1 MAKIV
6 VLGAGVMGT
15 ALCVPAADNG
25 HKVLLVGTPLDQ
37 DIVVTMRR
45 PGGIHPKLDAAPPA
59 GVEVIRFDELRS
71 EHLAN
76 ADIIVVG
83 VSSPG
88 IGWVTDI
95 LNWVMTE
102 ACPIAFVT
110 KGLESAGS
118 AVSTYAQTLPSRIP
132 LMSAF
137 IGIGGPCIARELAN
151 RLPTAC
157 IYACEDISV
166 AEQFAAIMQTD
177 YYRLSVTTDVTG
189 VEACAALKNFYAIGV
204 SAMQTGYPDQRR
216 ADGQSKNP
224 TAAVFTQA
232 TLEMARLCERLGG
245 QTTTAF
251 GLAGLGD
258 LHVTVG
264 GGRNSRLGQ
273 GLGTGRTVVE
283 MLSSELFGETVEGVD
298 TARVLANMALE
309 KQHTDEGP
317 LANFPLATA
326 IMDAVLQQ
334 KRFSLDFSN
343 LIVQ

>member
-15 ALCVPAADNG
+15 ALCVPAAENR
-25 HKVLLVGTPLDQ
+25 HAVLLVGTPLDG
-37 DIVVTMRR
+37 DIVTALRQ
-45 PGGIHPKLDAAPPA
+45 PGGVHPKLDDALSDNVVAIP
-59 GVEVIRFDELRS
+59 FDALRS
-71 EHLAN
+71 DHLGD
-76 ADIIVVG
+76 ADFIIVG

-88 IGWVTDI
+88 ITWITEI
-95 LNWVMTE
+95 LNRLMTV
-102 ACPIAFVT
+102 PRPVAFVT
-110 KGLESAGS
+110 KGLDPAGS
-118 AVSTYAQTLPSRIP
+118 TVSTYAETLPSRIP
-132 LMSAF
+132 MMSDF

-189 VEACAALKNFYAIGV
+189 VEACAALKNFFAIGV
-204 SAMQTGYPDQRR
+204 SAMQTRYPDQKR

-224 TAAVFTQA
+224 TAAAFTQA
-232 TLEMARLCERLGG
+232 SLEMARLCEKLGG
-245 QTTTAF
+245 HATTAF

-273 GLGTGRTVVE
+273 GLGTGRTVPDV
-283 MLSSELFGETVEGVD
+283 LSSDLFGETVEGVD
-298 TARVLANMALE
+298 TARILAIMAPGKPSTKGE
-309 KQHTDEGP
+309 EAP
-317 LANFPLATA
+317 YFPLASA
-326 IMDAVLQQ
+326 IIDAVLQDNP
-334 KRFSLDFSN
+334 FSWDFSR
-343 LIVQ
+343 LVVR